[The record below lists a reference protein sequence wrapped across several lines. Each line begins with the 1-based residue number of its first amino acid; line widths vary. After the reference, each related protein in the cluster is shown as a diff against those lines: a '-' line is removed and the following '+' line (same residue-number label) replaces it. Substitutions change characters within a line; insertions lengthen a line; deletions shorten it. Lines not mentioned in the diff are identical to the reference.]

1 MDTTLNKSEKKALFS
16 FLAIYTL
23 SSFILISII
32 AFLYYNQEIVAIQNQ
47 CSIQMRS
54 ASLNIEKDLMRAD
67 MDKTTY
73 KFSPPNN
80 RFKIGLFDQN
90 GKIIY
95 SNLKDN
101 SVLLSKKAYK
111 NNLHTYHV
119 DRLKKPILKVAYIV
133 VEDNSTYKQKLK
145 LITFLIG
152 MILIVS
158 IFILFIGYLLSKI
171 LIKPIKIRIKKLN
184 RFIRDSSHEL
194 NTPVSALMM
203 SVSSLKKSDK
213 KDPRIIN
220 HISVSTKLISQ
231 IFNTLSFISFKD
243 IDEIYNEYFDLKELV
258 EESIRFFDEVAKSK
272 NMNIKCDIEPTF
284 VFLDKFRIQK
294 IINNLISNAIKY
306 GFKNSIIEVI
316 LKDYTLCIVNE
327 GEGINK
333 KDKEVIFERFERR
346 NNNESGFGLGLDIV
360 KSVCNEYNIK
370 IKVESTPNE
379 KTVFFLTFPR
389 PKKGK

>member
-1 MDTTLNKSEKKALFS
+1 
-16 FLAIYTL
+16 
-23 SSFILISII
+23 
-32 AFLYYNQEIVAIQNQ
+32 
-47 CSIQMRS
+47 
-54 ASLNIEKDLMRAD
+54 
-67 MDKTTY
+67 
-73 KFSPPNN
+73 
-80 RFKIGLFDQN
+80 
-90 GKIIY
+90 
-95 SNLKDN
+95 
-101 SVLLSKKAYK
+101 VLLKKAYK

-119 DRLKKPILKVAYIV
+119 DRLKKPILTVAYIV

-152 MILIVS
+152 MILSVS
-158 IFILFIGYLLSKI
+158 IFIFFIGYLLSKI
-171 LIKPIKIRIKKLN
+171 LIKPVKIRIKKLN

-231 IFNTLSFISFKD
+231 IFNTLSFVSFKD
-243 IDEIYNEYFDLKELV
+243 IDEIYNENFDLKELV
-258 EESIRFFDEVAKSK
+258 EESVRFFDEVAKSK
-272 NMNIKCDIEPTF
+272 NMNIKCDIEATF

-379 KTVFFLTFPR
+379 KTFFFLTFPK
-389 PKKGK
+389 PKKRK